1 MSKSANDLPIL
12 TNDER
17 LKLQGL
23 LRTLAPLIDDLTEE
37 ETGHSL
43 PFILLTWDG
52 NGTFHA
58 SNVDRNFASHVMR
71 MQLDRWSEQQDV
83 LPSMVRQH

>member
-1 MSKSANDLPIL
+1 MADLPIL
-12 TNDER
+12 TDEER

-23 LRTLAPLIDDLTEE
+23 LRTLAPMIDDRVEE
-37 ETGHSL
+37 ATGQCL

-58 SNVDRNFASHVMR
+58 SNVDRDFASLVMR
-71 MQLDRWSEQQDV
+71 MQLDRWGEQQDV
-83 LPSMVRQH
+83 LPNLVRQH

>member
-1 MSKSANDLPIL
+1 MSMSANDLPIL

-17 LKLQGL
+17 LELQEL
-23 LRTLAPLIDDLTEE
+23 LRTLAPMIDNRVEE
-37 ETGHSL
+37 ATGQCL

-58 SNVDRNFASHVMR
+58 SNVDKDFASHVMR
-71 MQLDRWSEQQDV
+71 MQLDRWSGQQDV
-83 LPSMVRQH
+83 LPSIVRQH

>member
-17 LKLQGL
+17 LKLQEL
-23 LRTLAPLIDDLTEE
+23 LCTLAPLIDDLTEE
-37 ETGHSL
+37 ATGQCL

-58 SNVDRNFASHVMR
+58 SNVDKDFASQVMR
-71 MQLDRWSEQQDV
+71 MQLDRWSKQQDV
-83 LPSMVRQH
+83 LPTIARQH

>member
-1 MSKSANDLPIL
+1 MSNLPIL
-12 TNDER
+12 TDEER
-17 LKLQGL
+17 LKLQEL

-37 ETGHSL
+37 AIGHSL

-58 SNVDRNFASHVMR
+58 SNVDKDFASHVMR
-71 MQLDRWSEQQDV
+71 MQLDRWSGQQDV
-83 LPSMVRQH
+83 LPSIVRQH